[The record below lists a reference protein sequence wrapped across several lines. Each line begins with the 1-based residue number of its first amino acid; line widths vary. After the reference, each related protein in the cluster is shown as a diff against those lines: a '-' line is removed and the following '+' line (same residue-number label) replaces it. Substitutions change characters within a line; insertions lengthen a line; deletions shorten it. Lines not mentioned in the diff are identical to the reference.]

1 MGTETLIYEKKD
13 YEEGSVVTLTMNKPE
28 SLNALN
34 VEFSREIDDALTR
47 VEEDDDVK
55 VVVLKGAGKAFSA
68 GYDLGRAYFV
78 YGAGKGKPEDKTRR
92 PSQRSRLA
100 YDRWRSES
108 LRNIFNLNK
117 ITIAQVHGYC
127 IGGGL
132 YMSLCCDLTIAA
144 EDAKIGH
151 SEQRLGFSGAMYVFP
166 IEIMLIGQKR
176 ARELLLTGKLI
187 DGTEAER
194 IGLINQ
200 VVPPDQLEEE
210 TQKLA
215 QSMTL
220 LPRDGIA
227 IGKACARLAYDSM
240 GLSSAFGQGYLGHT
254 MFTNVRYEP
263 EEFNF
268 VKRRRDLL
276 ETGQEDEHGRTEL
289 PDRQQDQR
297 PDGRAWIAQPDYF
310 RAEYV

>member
-1 MGTETLIYEKKD
+1 MMSTQTLIYEKEE
-13 YEEGSVVTLTMNKPE
+13 YEEGAVVTLTMNKPE
-28 SLNALN
+28 TLNALN
-34 VEFSREIDDALTR
+34 IEFSREIDDALTK
-47 VEEDDDVK
+47 VEQDDDVK
-55 VVVLKGAGKAFSA
+55 ALVLKGSGKAFSA
-68 GYDLGRAYFV
+68 GYDLGRVYFV
-78 YGAGKGKPEDKTRR
+78 YGGGSGKPEDKTRR

-100 YDRWRSES
+100 YDRWRAES
-108 LRNIFNLNK
+108 LRKIFLLDK

-144 EDAKIGH
+144 EDAKLGH
-151 SEQRLGFSGAMYVFP
+151 SEQRLGFAGAMYVFP
-166 IEIMLIGQKR
+166 IEVMLVGQKK

-187 DGTEAER
+187 DGKEAER
-194 IGLINQ
+194 IGLVNYA
-200 VVPPDQLEEE
+200 VPADRLEEE
-210 TQKLA
+210 TKKLA

-254 MFTNVRYEP
+254 LFTNVRYEP

-268 VKRRRDLL
+268 LKRRRDVGIREAVKERDARYKGLV
-276 ETGQEDEHGRTEL
+276 E
-289 PDRQQDQR
+289 
-297 PDGRAWIAQPDYF
+297 
-310 RAEYV
+310 

>member
-1 MGTETLIYEKKD
+1 MNAETLIYDKED
-13 YEEGSVVTLTMNKPE
+13 YDEGSVVTITMNKPE
-28 SLNALN
+28 SLNAMDI
-34 VEFSREIDDALTR
+34 EFSRAIDTALIR
-47 VEEDDDVK
+47 AEEDDDVK
-55 VVVLKGAGKAFSA
+55 VVVLKATGKAFSS
-68 GYDLGRAYFV
+68 GYDLGRVYYV
-78 YGAGKGKPEDKTRR
+78 YGGGSGKAEDKARR

-108 LRNIFNLNK
+108 LRRIFLLNK

-166 IEIMLIGQKR
+166 IEIMLIGQKK

-187 DGTEAER
+187 DGKEAER
-194 IGLINQ
+194 IGLVNQ
-200 VVPPDQLEEE
+200 AVPADQLEEE
-210 TQKLA
+210 TRKLA

-240 GLSSAFGQGYLGHT
+240 GLSSSFGQGYLGHT
-254 MFTNVRYEP
+254 MFTNVRYEK

-268 VKRRRDLL
+268 LKRRRDVGIRKAIK
-276 ETGQEDEHGRTEL
+276 ERDARYKGIID
-289 PDRQQDQR
+289 
-297 PDGRAWIAQPDYF
+297 
-310 RAEYV
+310 

>member
-1 MGTETLIYEKKD
+1 MSSETLIYEKED
-13 YEEGSVVTLTMNKPE
+13 FEEGSMVTLTMNKPDT
-28 SLNALN
+28 LNALN
-34 VEFSREIDDALTR
+34 IEFSREIDEAITK

-55 VVVLKGAGKAFSA
+55 VVVFKGAGKSFSC
-68 GYDLGRAYFV
+68 GYDLGRVYFV
-78 YGAGKGKPEDKTRR
+78 YGGGTGKVEDKTRR

-108 LRNIFNLNK
+108 LRRIFLLNK

-132 YMSLCCDLTIAA
+132 YMSLCCDMTIAA

-166 IEIMLIGQKR
+166 IEVALIGQKR

-194 IGLINQ
+194 IGLVNQ
-200 VVPPDQLEEE
+200 VVAPDQLEAE
-210 TQKLA
+210 TRKLA
-215 QSMTL
+215 RSMTL

-227 IGKACARLAYDSM
+227 IGKATARLAYDSM
-240 GLSSAFGQGYLGHT
+240 GLSSAFGQGYIGHT
-254 MFTNVRYEP
+254 LFTNIRYE
-263 EEFNF
+263 EAEFNF
-268 VKRRRDLL
+268 IKRRRDVGMREAVRERDARYKDLI
-276 ETGQEDEHGRTEL
+276 D
-289 PDRQQDQR
+289 
-297 PDGRAWIAQPDYF
+297 
-310 RAEYV
+310 